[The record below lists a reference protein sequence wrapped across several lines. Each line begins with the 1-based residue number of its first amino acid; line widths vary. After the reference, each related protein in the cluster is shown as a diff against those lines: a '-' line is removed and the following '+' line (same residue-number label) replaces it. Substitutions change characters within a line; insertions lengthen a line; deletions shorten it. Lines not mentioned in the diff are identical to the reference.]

1 MVNYGRVQFVS
12 IELGIS
18 PITLIH
24 NRLHA
29 WKCFL
34 VAPLEEN
41 DKLVKTLYFNKIRRF
56 SFLYCMPIWGV
67 AKSYGSTNS
76 PQQTNLPNFFTHQA
90 GSSSKRLFLIHD
102 YLYHPTLSQNR

>member
-29 WKCFL
+29 WECFL
-34 VAPLEEN
+34 VAPRRRNAN
-41 DKLVKTLYFNKIRRF
+41 DL
-56 SFLYCMPIWGV
+56 
-67 AKSYGSTNS
+67 
-76 PQQTNLPNFFTHQA
+76 
-90 GSSSKRLFLIHD
+90 
-102 YLYHPTLSQNR
+102 QNRLLAFLLFAFSSDFGYKLTTFRCLFAV

>member
-29 WKCFL
+29 WKCFP
-34 VAPLEEN
+34 VAPLEEK
-41 DKLVKTLYFNKIRRF
+41 DKLVKTLYFNKIQRF
-56 SFLYCMPIWGV
+56 F
-67 AKSYGSTNS
+67 
-76 PQQTNLPNFFTHQA
+76 
-90 GSSSKRLFLIHD
+90 LFLCYI
-102 YLYHPTLSQNR
+102 PI